1 MAIAV
6 AQFTIFDFHD
16 VQSSPTPP
24 SNPVKEQIWLD
35 TSVHPPFMKV
45 WDGNKWVIAND
56 YSNDINNNKETIK
69 THTTDIS
76 VIKGNITTLIK
87 DTTIVKDGKTILLK
101 DDYNRTV
108 QTVDSMKSTIG
119 NHTTQINQATGDI
132 TKVESKVNT
141 VERDLNNISLRVSS
155 TESTTVSLSNQVNK
169 AQNDANTA
177 NSKIDNLEIGGR
189 NLALNTESNFSN
201 PYNSFTG
208 VENTCPFLAKVL
220 TDGLHVGDKIT
231 VRLIYKY
238 IDIVATPG
246 KISKCWIQG
255 SGDVTNWNSGS
266 FQGSPQL
273 TLSGSGEHEF
283 LYTFTINSDHIKNKY
298 WNLNI
303 RHDFVQSGSVQWK
316 MFKVEHGTK
325 YTDWTPAP
333 EDISSSI
340 KDIDNKITTTNNK
353 VSIIETNLN
362 SITSRVSSV
371 ETTTSAI
378 NGQVSN
384 LSTRMNSAE
393 QKLTD
398 SSIVA
403 TVSSQFYKKGEAD
416 SRYASQTQITQL
428 DNKISLKVDKNGII
442 SSINQTPESIKILA
456 RLIEL
461 NGATSFVSNHTNTYA
476 KIVDACYSIV
486 TENIRSMYI
495 GGWEDSTGKF
505 KPVFYMGKN
514 GFNSNSSDVDGTY
527 FSMEHDGKIQRLSA
541 RNKFT
546 GKWSTIEFAPENQQI
561 NFIPEN
567 KCYTNKPF
575 HFAGGVHVLNENN
588 NITGAFT
595 SAGLFAN
602 RITSYTGDT
611 IWLGKNVAFEN
622 GAHAFTCNKI
632 YIDTLLC
639 NSDGKFWGNAYSSFK
654 PVKESSGTSYLGTDV
669 DRWNMLYCKQP
680 PNISSDVRTK
690 ENIEYIDTDLKTCIL
705 ENQESTTI
713 TPTDMRIFVK
723 EELKITEYN
732 YIGEDKT
739 TFNFIAQDI
748 ANTKVGKKFVTK
760 DTNGYLGYDLGAYL
774 NIAIGAMQ
782 EEMRVRDK
790 EISELREELN
800 LFKNELRIMKKSV

>member
-220 TDGLHVGDKIT
+220 TDGLRVGDKIT

-246 KISKCWIQG
+246 KTSKCWIQG

-266 FQGSPQL
+266 FQGSPQI

-333 EDISSSI
+333 EDIRSSI

-371 ETTTSAI
+371 ETTTSTI

-393 QKLTD
+393 QKITD

-416 SRYASQTQITQL
+416 SRYASKTQISQL
-428 DNKISLKVDKNGII
+428 ENQITSTVETFETMKIGTYNMIKNPTALLNKDKWGAFLGSNCKLERV
-442 SSINQTPESIKILA
+442 SINIESIKELPTRVHFIDIGDGLCVLVESNGKFALIDTGKLGTAINKGSLEYIKSLGVEDIDYFIITHHHSDHNGECERFLNNFNVKNVYTRQPDWSKMPAVETGWQTKVYFDRFYNKLKSQGKDFITPSERQTLWMSNECALEIFNTGFNNYAEYNDLSFGVLVRVGA
-456 RLIEL
+456 RRLFIAGDISYNAEAALKGKVGHVDYLCGGHHAYNTSNSDAWLNEL
-461 NGATSFVSNHTNTYA
+461 NPSVCIFTS
-476 KIVDACYSIV
+476 
-486 TENIRSMYI
+486 ENIKGSSQ
-495 GGWEDSTGKF
+495 STVVNRVKSHGIE
-505 KPVFYMGKN
+505 VYSTN
-514 GFNSNSSDVDGTY
+514 LDGTIVVTMD
-527 FSMEHDGKIQRLSA
+527 SK
-541 RNKFT
+541 
-546 GKWSTIEFAPENQQI
+546 
-561 NFIPEN
+561 
-567 KCYTNKPF
+567 
-575 HFAGGVHVLNENN
+575 
-588 NITGAFT
+588 
-595 SAGLFAN
+595 
-602 RITSYTGDT
+602 
-611 IWLGKNVAFEN
+611 
-622 GAHAFTCNKI
+622 
-632 YIDTLLC
+632 
-639 NSDGKFWGNAYSSFK
+639 
-654 PVKESSGTSYLGTDV
+654 
-669 DRWNMLYCKQP
+669 
-680 PNISSDVRTK
+680 NISHNATHAV
-690 ENIEYIDTDLKTCIL
+690 
-705 ENQESTTI
+705 
-713 TPTDMRIFVK
+713 
-723 EELKITEYN
+723 
-732 YIGEDKT
+732 
-739 TFNFIAQDI
+739 
-748 ANTKVGKKFVTK
+748 
-760 DTNGYLGYDLGAYL
+760 
-774 NIAIGAMQ
+774 
-782 EEMRVRDK
+782 
-790 EISELREELN
+790 
-800 LFKNELRIMKKSV
+800 

>member
-16 VQSSPTPP
+16 VQSSPAPP

-220 TDGLHVGDKIT
+220 TDGLRVGDKIT

-266 FQGSPQL
+266 FQGSPQI

-333 EDISSSI
+333 EDIRSSI

-353 VSIIETNLN
+353 VSIIKTNLN

-371 ETTTSAI
+371 ETTTSTI

-393 QKLTD
+393 QKITD

-416 SRYASQTQITQL
+416 SRYASKTQISQL
-428 DNKISLKVDKNGII
+428 ENQITSTVETFETMKIGTYNMIKNPTALLNKDKWGAFLGANCKIERV
-442 SSINQTPESIKILA
+442 SINIESIKELPTRVHFIDIGDGLCVLVESNGKFA
-456 RLIEL
+456 LI
-461 NGATSFVSNHTNTYA
+461 
-476 KIVDACYSIV
+476 D
-486 TENIRSMYI
+486 
-495 GGWEDSTGKF
+495 TGKLGTAINKGSLEYIKSLGVEDIDYF
-505 KPVFYMGKN
+505 IITHHHSDHNGECERFLNNFNVKNVYTRQPDWSKMPAVETQWQTKVYFDRFYNKLKSQGKN
-514 GFNSNSSDVDGTY
+514 F
-527 FSMEHDGKIQRLSA
+527 
-541 RNKFT
+541 
-546 GKWSTIEFAPENQQI
+546 
-561 NFIPEN
+561 
-567 KCYTNKPF
+567 
-575 HFAGGVHVLNENN
+575 
-588 NITGAFT
+588 
-595 SAGLFAN
+595 
-602 RITSYTGDT
+602 
-611 IWLGKNVAFEN
+611 
-622 GAHAFTCNKI
+622 
-632 YIDTLLC
+632 
-639 NSDGKFWGNAYSSFK
+639 
-654 PVKESSGTSYLGTDV
+654 
-669 DRWNMLYCKQP
+669 
-680 PNISSDVRTK
+680 
-690 ENIEYIDTDLKTCIL
+690 
-705 ENQESTTI
+705 I
-713 TPTDMRIFVK
+713 TPTERQTLWMSDECALEIFN
-723 EELKITEYN
+723 TNFNNYAEYN
-732 YIGEDKT
+732 DLSFGVLVRVGSRRL
-739 TFNFIAQDI
+739 FIAGDI
-748 ANTKVGKKFVTK
+748 SYNAEASLRGRVGKVDYLCGGHHAYNTSNSDAWLDELSPTTCIFTSENIKGSSQSTVVNRVKSHGIEVYATNLDGTIVVTMDSK
-760 DTNGYLGYDLGAYL
+760 
-774 NIAIGAMQ
+774 NISHNATHA
-782 EEMRVRDK
+782 V
-790 EISELREELN
+790 
-800 LFKNELRIMKKSV
+800 